1 MSLLSSMDV
10 SASGMNSEKLR
21 MEVISHN
28 IANIETTN
36 QNGEPFRPKKVI
48 FQEVLQ
54 SQINANNPIA
64 LTGAGVRVSAVV
76 ADDSPPIMVYDPS
89 HPHANPE
96 GFVAKP
102 DINLADQ
109 IVDSITASRAY
120 AANVTV
126 FNAAKSMALK
136 ALTVGRG

>member
-102 DINLADQ
+102 NINLADQ

>member
-102 DINLADQ
+102 DINLADP
-109 IVDSITASRAY
+109 IPI
-120 AANVTV
+120 
-126 FNAAKSMALK
+126 KL
-136 ALTVGRG
+136 